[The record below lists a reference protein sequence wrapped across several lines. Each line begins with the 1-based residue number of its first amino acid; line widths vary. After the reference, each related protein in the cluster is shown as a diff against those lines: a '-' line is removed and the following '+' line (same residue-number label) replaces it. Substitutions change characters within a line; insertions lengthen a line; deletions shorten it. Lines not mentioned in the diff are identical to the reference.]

1 MTLNEATKVLDQQAS
16 HHDSSNIM
24 NQGPFELS
32 AEIDTSSML
41 DLGAVFLP
49 NIPGLEVHL
58 DLDPR
63 SGLGKSVSLHLN
75 MTIAEVQI
83 FAAATNED
91 LWAGMRD
98 AITSGLREQKV
109 DCTVEMGRFGTEIH
123 AVMPTV
129 DLDGNAHVQPV
140 RFVGARGS
148 RWLVRAVISGDGAL
162 PGSQHGSDAGPDIDE
177 VISKLV
183 VNRGEEPVPP
193 GERLALRS
201 PSEPSDASRNPTQN
215 DSNNM
220 KFGNFHIQL

>member
-1 MTLNEATKVLDQQAS
+1 MT
-16 HHDSSNIM
+16 
-24 NQGPFELS
+24 QGPLEFSSDL
-32 AEIDTSSML
+32 DTSSML

-63 SGLGKSVSLHLN
+63 SGKGKSVSLHLN

-83 FAAATNED
+83 FAAAVNDD
-91 LWAGMRD
+91 LWATMRD
-98 AITSGLREQKV
+98 AISSGLRDQKV

-140 RFVGARGS
+140 RFVGVRGS

-162 PGSQHGSDAGPDIDE
+162 VVEKPNADAGPVIDD
-177 VISKLV
+177 VISQLV
-183 VNRGEEPVPP
+183 INRGEDPIPP

-201 PSEPSDASRNPTQN
+201 PSAPTDDFSQGSQS
-215 DSNNM
+215 DSNDA

>member
-1 MTLNEATKVLDQQAS
+1 
-16 HHDSSNIM
+16 M
-24 NQGPFELS
+24 NQGPMEFS
-32 AEIDTSSML
+32 AELDTSAML

-63 SGLGKSVSLHLN
+63 SGKGKSVSLHLN

-83 FAAATNED
+83 FAASVNED
-91 LWAGMRD
+91 LWATMRD
-98 AITSGLREQKV
+98 SIASGLRDQKV

-140 RFVGARGS
+140 RFVGVRGS

-162 PGSQHGSDAGPDIDE
+162 LGGQPNAGPDIDE
-177 VISKLV
+177 VISQLV
-183 VNRGEEPVPP
+183 INRGDEPIPP

-201 PSEPSDASRNPTQN
+201 PSAPNGELSQASQS
-215 DSNNM
+215 DSNET

>member
-1 MTLNEATKVLDQQAS
+1 MT
-16 HHDSSNIM
+16 
-24 NQGPFELS
+24 QGPLEFSSDL
-32 AEIDTSSML
+32 DTSSML

-63 SGLGKSVSLHLN
+63 SGNGKSVSLHLN

-83 FAAATNED
+83 FAAAVNDD
-91 LWAGMRD
+91 LWATMRD
-98 AITSGLREQKV
+98 AITSGLRDQKV
-109 DCTVEMGRFGTEIH
+109 DCSVEMGRFGTEIH

-140 RFVGARGS
+140 RFVGVRGS

-162 PGSQHGSDAGPDIDE
+162 VVEKPNADAGPVIDD
-177 VISKLV
+177 VISQLV
-183 VNRGEEPVPP
+183 INRGEDPIPP

-201 PSEPSDASRNPTQN
+201 PSAPTDDFSQGSQS
-215 DSNNM
+215 DSNDT

>member
-1 MTLNEATKVLDQQAS
+1 MT
-16 HHDSSNIM
+16 
-24 NQGPFELS
+24 QGPLEFS
-32 AEIDTSSML
+32 SDVDTSSML

-63 SGLGKSVSLHLN
+63 SGKGKSVSLHLN

-83 FAAATNED
+83 FAAAVNDD
-91 LWAGMRD
+91 LWATMRD
-98 AITSGLREQKV
+98 AISSGLRDQKV

-140 RFVGARGS
+140 RFVGVRGS

-162 PGSQHGSDAGPDIDE
+162 LSGHPDPDAGPDIDE
-177 VISKLV
+177 VISQLV
-183 VNRGEEPVPP
+183 INRGDEPIPP

-201 PSEPSDASRNPTQN
+201 PSAPTGDSSQGSQSNSN
-215 DSNNM
+215 DT

>member
-1 MTLNEATKVLDQQAS
+1 MK
-16 HHDSSNIM
+16 
-24 NQGPFELS
+24 QGPLEFSSDL
-32 AEIDTSSML
+32 DTSSML

-63 SGLGKSVSLHLN
+63 TGKGKSVSLHLN

-83 FAAATNED
+83 FAAAVNDD
-91 LWAGMRD
+91 LWATMRD
-98 AITSGLREQKV
+98 AITSGLRDQKV
-109 DCTVEMGRFGTEIH
+109 DCSVEMGRFGTEIH

-140 RFVGARGS
+140 RFVGVRGS

-162 PGSQHGSDAGPDIDE
+162 VVEQPNADAGPDIDD
-177 VISKLV
+177 VISQLV
-183 VNRGEEPVPP
+183 INRGEDPLPP

-201 PSEPSDASRNPTQN
+201 PSAPTDDFSQGSQS
-215 DSNNM
+215 DSNQT

>member
-1 MTLNEATKVLDQQAS
+1 MT
-16 HHDSSNIM
+16 
-24 NQGPFELS
+24 QGPLEFSSDL
-32 AEIDTSSML
+32 DTSSML

-63 SGLGKSVSLHLN
+63 SGKGKSVSLHLN

-83 FAAATNED
+83 FAAAVNDD
-91 LWAGMRD
+91 LWATMRD
-98 AITSGLREQKV
+98 AISSGLRDQKV

-140 RFVGARGS
+140 RFVGVRGS

-162 PGSQHGSDAGPDIDE
+162 LSGHPNPDAGPDIDE
-177 VISKLV
+177 VISQLV
-183 VNRGEEPVPP
+183 INRGDEPIPP

-201 PSEPSDASRNPTQN
+201 PSAPTGDSSQGSQSDSCDA
-215 DSNNM
+215 

>member
-1 MTLNEATKVLDQQAS
+1 MT
-16 HHDSSNIM
+16 
-24 NQGPFELS
+24 QGPFEFS
-32 AEIDTSSML
+32 SEVETSSML
-41 DLGAVFLP
+41 NLGAVYLP

-63 SGLGKSVSLHLN
+63 SGVGKSVSLHLN
-75 MTIAEVQI
+75 MTIAEVQV

-91 LWAGMRD
+91 LWASMRD

-129 DLDGNAHVQPV
+129 NLDGNAHVQPV
-140 RFVGARGS
+140 RFVGVRGS

-162 PGSQHGSDAGPDIDE
+162 SGTKQNVDAVSEIDD

-183 VNRGEEPVPP
+183 INRGEEPIPP
-193 GERLALRS
+193 GERLALLS
-201 PSEPSDASRNPTQN
+201 PPSNVDEPAESKRLDASGNFN
-215 DSNNM
+215 
-220 KFGNFHIQL
+220 FGSFHIQL

>member
-1 MTLNEATKVLDQQAS
+1 
-16 HHDSSNIM
+16 M

-75 MTIAEVQI
+75 MTIAEVQV
-83 FAAATNED
+83 FAAAANED
-91 LWAGMRD
+91 PWASMRD
-98 AITSGLREQKV
+98 AIVSGLREQKV

-140 RFVGARGS
+140 RFVGVRGS

-162 PGSQHGSDAGPDIDE
+162 PATQHSNDAGPDIDD

-183 VNRGEEPVPP
+183 INRGEEPFPP

-201 PSEPSDASRNPTQN
+201 PSANDAESAQANHRDAKGNFN
-215 DSNNM
+215 
-220 KFGNFHIQL
+220 FGNFHIQL